1 VLVWGFSMVT
11 ISALGEHESKENSKT
26 KNRLKNKLLVFTFID
41 IVKVSDNKNAIYLSN
56 IA

>member
-1 VLVWGFSMVT
+1 MVL
-11 ISALGEHESKENSKT
+11 INALGEHESKENSKT